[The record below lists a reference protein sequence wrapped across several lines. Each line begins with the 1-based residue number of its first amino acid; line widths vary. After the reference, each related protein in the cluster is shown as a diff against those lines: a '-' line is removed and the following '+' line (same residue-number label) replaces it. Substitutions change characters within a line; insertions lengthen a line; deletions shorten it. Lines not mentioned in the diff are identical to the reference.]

1 MLDLKRFNSIV
12 PALNGDSFARKT
24 ENHPTHMANNLKD
37 TLTLPKTEFPMRAN
51 LVQRE
56 PQRIEHWEKEGLYR
70 KIQEKNA
77 NGPSFILHDGPP
89 FTSGDVH
96 IGTALNKSLK
106 EMILRYKSMRG
117 FRAPYVP
124 GWDCHGLPI
133 EHRVTLEMRDQGTD
147 LPPSEIRKACAEF
160 SKKFIGIQREQF
172 VRLGVLADWEDE
184 YRTLDPQYE
193 ADILRTFSAFID
205 KGLVYRSKKPVYWSI
220 PCETALAEAEI
231 EYKDHVSPSI
241 WVKFTIADTGSLK
254 VEGNVS
260 VVIWTTTPWT
270 IPANLAVAV
279 HPRMQYAVV
288 VSGDQKY
295 IVAEELAESF
305 AKDTELGDYKVETIV
320 KGEQLE
326 GIVSK
331 HPFIDRDSPII
342 LADYVTT
349 ESGTGAVHTA
359 PGHGLEDYLSGLK
372 YGLDIYCPLDDKGK
386 YVDDEQ
392 MPGELVGVSV
402 LETKGRSPA
411 NTAVLKMLE
420 DSGNLLKLQ
429 NLKHSYPHCWRSKT
443 PVIFRAMDQWFV
455 SMDKNGFRDRALE
468 VIGEVDWVPSW
479 GENRIRGAVEGRP
492 DWCVSRQRSWGVP
505 IPAFYDED
513 GAAYLD
519 SSVVKAIANKIET
532 EGTNFWFENDA
543 ATILDGIELPETWK
557 DKSLVCGKDTLD
569 VWIDSGS
576 SHQAVLRR
584 KKSLGFPAD
593 LYLEGSDQHRGWF
606 QSSLWTSIAVED
618 QAPYKEVLTHG
629 FIVRGD
635 GTKISKS
642 DTGGKPQTSDA
653 YIQRYGADVIRL
665 WIASQDYR
673 NDIPVSDDII
683 KRIVDSYRLVR
694 NTLRFQ
700 LSNLYDFDPIND
712 AIPIEDLDPIDRW
725 ALHKTAEL
733 IEPVTLAYDSYEFHR
748 VYQLVNQCFSVTLSA
763 MYHDM
768 LKDRLYTLAPDSRL
782 RRSSQTAIY
791 HIFQTISR
799 LLAPLVPFTTD
810 EAWSYF
816 NSGQEYSQKSIHLE
830 DWPQAPESWKWQEN
844 IEEFENVLKFR
855 NTVNELLEKARQAKE
870 IGKSLDAVVTI
881 TGSTDDPTYRTL
893 TKFESKL
900 PEIFITSQVSLE
912 PTENESVSVS
922 IRPASGD
929 RCPRCWRTVQQLV
942 ETNIQENLCPRCK
955 DALNV

>member
-1 MLDLKRFNSIV
+1 LYALNSIV
-12 PALNGDSFARKT
+12 PALNGDPLPGKPDKYPDT
-24 ENHPTHMANNLKD
+24 MAINLKD
-37 TLTLPKTEFPMRAN
+37 TLTLPTTEFPMRAN
-51 LVQRE
+51 LVERE
-56 PQRIEHWEKEGLYR
+56 PQRIAHWEKENLYH
-70 KIQEKNA
+70 KIQDKNA
-77 NGPSFILHDGPP
+77 DGPSFILHDGPP

-106 EMILRYKSMRG
+106 EMILRYKSMQG
-117 FRAPYVP
+117 FRSPYIP

-133 EHRVTLEMRDQGTD
+133 EHRVTKEMRDEGKD
-147 LPPSEIRKACAEF
+147 LPPSEIRKACADF
-160 SKKFIGIQREQF
+160 SRKFMGIQRKQF
-172 VRLGVLADWEDE
+172 VRLGILADWDQE
-184 YRTLDPQYE
+184 YRTLDPEYE
-193 ADILRTFSAFID
+193 ADILRTFAAFIEKD
-205 KGLVYRSKKPVYWSI
+205 LVYRSKKPVYWSI

-241 WVKFTIADTGSLK
+241 WVKFVIPDASALGL
-254 VEGNVS
+254 EGAVS
-260 VVIWTTTPWT
+260 IVIWTTTPWT

-279 HPRMQYAVV
+279 HPRVDYAVV
-288 VSGDQKY
+288 VTGDQKY
-295 IVAEELAESF
+295 IVAKDLAETF
-305 AKDTELGDYKVETIV
+305 AKDTELGDYTVETTFL
-320 KGEQLE
+320 GEKLD
-326 GIVSK
+326 GVISR
-331 HPFIDRDSPII
+331 HPFIDRNSPII
-342 LADYVTT
+342 LAEYVTT

-359 PGHGLEDYLSGLK
+359 PGHGLEDYQSGLK
-372 YGLDIYCPLDDKGK
+372 YGLDIYCPLDDKAT
-386 YVDDEQ
+386 YVDDGQ
-392 MPGELVGVSV
+392 IPKQLVGVSV

-411 NTAVLKMLE
+411 NVAVLQMLE
-420 DSGNLLKLQ
+420 ESGNLLKF
-429 NLKHSYPHCWRSKT
+429 KKFEHSYPHCWRSKT

-455 SMDKNGFRDRALE
+455 AMDKNGFRERALE
-468 VIGEVDWVPSW
+468 AIGEVKWVPTW

-513 GAAYLD
+513 GVSYLD
-519 SSVVKAIANKIET
+519 AGVVKAIADKIET
-532 EGTNFWFENDA
+532 EGTNYWFENDA
-543 ATILDGIELPETWK
+543 ATILAGIELPTDWQGK
-557 DKSLVCGKDTLD
+557 TLTCGKDTLD

-584 KKSLGFPAD
+584 KKDLGFPAD

-606 QSSLWTSIAVED
+606 QSSLWTAIAAEN
-618 QAPYKEVLTHG
+618 QAPYREIVTHG

-642 DTGGKPQTSDA
+642 DTHGKPQTSDA
-653 YIQRYGADVIRL
+653 YISRYGADIIRL

-700 LSNLYDFDPIND
+700 LSNLFDFDPTKD
-712 AIPIEDLDPIDRW
+712 ALPIEELDPIDRW

-733 IEPVTLAYDSYEFHR
+733 IEPVTQAYEAYEFHR

-763 MYHDM
+763 LYHDM
-768 LKDRLYTLAPDSRL
+768 LKDRLYTLAPESKL

-791 HIFQTISR
+791 HIFQTICR
-799 LLAPLVPFTTD
+799 LLAPIVPFTTD

-816 NSGQEYSQKSIHLE
+816 TSGTEYSHDSIHLQ
-830 DWPQAPESWKWQEN
+830 DWPKAPESWKWAEN
-844 IEEFENVLKFR
+844 IDDFENVLKFR
-855 NTVNELLEKARQAKE
+855 NKVNELLEKARQAKE

-881 TGSTDDPTYRTL
+881 TGDATDSTYRTL
-893 TKFESKL
+893 AKFESKL

-912 PTENESVSVS
+912 PIENQAVSVS
-922 IRPASGD
+922 IKPATGE
-929 RCPRCWRTVQQLV
+929 RCPRCWRTVEELV